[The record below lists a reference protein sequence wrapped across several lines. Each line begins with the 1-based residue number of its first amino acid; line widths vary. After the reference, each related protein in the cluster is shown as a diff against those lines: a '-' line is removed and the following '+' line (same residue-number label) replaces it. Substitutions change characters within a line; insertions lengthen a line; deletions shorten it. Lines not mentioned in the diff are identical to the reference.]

1 MDYKKVAQLFK
12 KFQKLPL
19 KSLAVMMAALS
30 PTQLHAL
37 TALLNQGLRAVTEE
51 KLREI
56 IRDEMN
62 ELMVRRTLGHF
73 TEADGDPEGNETED
87 DEDEEQRRE
96 KQKADQEK
104 AQDEKGKEAEKAADE
119 KEKEAEK
126 AAEPAPAAPAPAE
139 EKPEEEPEEKPAGEK
154 KPEKKVNI
162 SFNKQGKFYGKTKA
176 EFKHF
181 TWPGGK
187 EADDDEKEWI
197 ALAIQAAEGEADKT
211 GFYLKKGKVGNVSG
225 KNYDDKDIEFI
236 LNYAKERDIIR

>member
-37 TALLNQGLRAVTEE
+37 TALLNQGMRAVTEE
-51 KLREI
+51 KLRET
-56 IRDEMN
+56 IRNEIN
-62 ELMVRRTLGHF
+62 ELIVRRSFGHF
-73 TEADGDPEGNETED
+73 TEAEGDPEGDETED
-87 DEDEEQRRE
+87 DEDEEMRRANQR
-96 KQKADQEK
+96 ADQEK
-104 AQDEKGKEAEKAADE
+104 AADEKEKETEKAADE

-126 AAEPAPAAPAPAE
+126 AAPEVPAPTAPAPAE
-139 EKPEEEPEEKPAGEK
+139 KPAEENPEGEK
-154 KPEKKVNI
+154 GKKVNI
-162 SFNKQGKFYGKTKA
+162 SFNKQGRFYGKTKI

-181 TWPGGK
+181 TWPSGE

-197 ALAIQAAEGEADKT
+197 ALAVQAAEGEAEKT
-211 GFYLKKGKVGNVSG
+211 DHLLRKGKVGNVSG